1 MKYLFLTLT
10 FLVFS
15 QVTVSQSVLGKWKVM
30 KDEETGE
37 VRSIINIYE
46 DEGKVNGKLIEIMD
60 KSKVDNLCLN
70 CEGENKDK
78 RILGLVLLKDFEKE
92 QNEYVNGTV
101 LNPDDGKVYKSKIWI
116 EEDNPNVLNVR
127 GYIGIF
133 YKTMKWRRL
142 LE

>member
-1 MKYLFLTLT
+1 MKYLFLTFTCL
-10 FLVFS
+10 FLS
-15 QVTVSQSVLGKWKVM
+15 QISLGQSVLGKWKVM

-46 DEGKVNGKLIEIMD
+46 DEGKVNGELIEIMD
-60 KSKVDNLCLN
+60 KSKENNLCSN
-70 CEGENKDK
+70 CEGENKNK
-78 RILGLVLLKDFEKE
+78 RILGLILLKDFEKD
-92 QNEYVNGTV
+92 QDEYVDGTV
-101 LNPDDGKVYKSKIWI
+101 LNPNDGKIYKSKIWI
-116 EEDNPNVLNVR
+116 DQDHPNVLNVR